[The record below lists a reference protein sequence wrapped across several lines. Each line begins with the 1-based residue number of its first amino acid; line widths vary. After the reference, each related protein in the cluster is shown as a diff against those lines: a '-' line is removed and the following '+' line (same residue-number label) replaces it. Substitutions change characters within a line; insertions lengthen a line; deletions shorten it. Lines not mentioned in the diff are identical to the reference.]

1 MPSIFK
7 RFTKPKA
14 DAYVFPDASQ
24 WDDVKNVIPPG
35 SEDEEEGEEPFE
47 VFQPEV
53 ADSSA
58 AKSAD
63 EEDFT
68 DFHTYNNPPE
78 EAPPVEEQPPEEQEA
93 PPPEPEKAE
102 EEAPAPEEPET
113 EAETGAPHDDPAAP
127 PRKRR
132 STPVDYARV
141 QAEAILSQARDEAEA
156 IKEAALREA
165 DEEIKKLKE
174 QAKAEGFQAGHD
186 EGFAQG
192 IAEGHEEIEKQA
204 VELGSVVGDFLDTA
218 TKMRDQLLDQT
229 REELRDLAMTIAEK
243 VIRISLRS
251 SGDVLM
257 RMIETAT
264 EKHKKCE
271 WVQIY
276 IADCDARNIS
286 LSTPELTASLGHLS
300 DRVRIIPMMDD
311 ESGTCI
317 IEMPDEII
325 DASVSTQ
332 LENIREIM
340 STTVSDR
347 E

>member
-1 MPSIFK
+1 MPNIFK

-14 DAYVFPDASQ
+14 SAYVFPDASE
-24 WDDVKNVIPPG
+24 WDDVKNVVLPN
-35 SEDEEEGEEPFE
+35 EDEDGQPFE
-47 VFQPEV
+47 AFLPEQAEATV
-53 ADSSA
+53 GGNA
-58 AKSAD
+58 
-63 EEDFT
+63 EEEFT
-68 DFHTYNNPPE
+68 DFHEYQNPGDSAG
-78 EAPPVEEQPPEEQEA
+78 EASAGRTEDEA
-93 PPPEPEKAE
+93 SSLLSES
-102 EEAPAPEEPET
+102 PAPLSPVGELEGAVT
-113 EAETGAPHDDPAAP
+113 DEAAPP

-132 STPVDYARV
+132 STPVDYARI
-141 QAEAILSQARDEAEA
+141 QAEAILAQARDEAEA
-156 IKEAALREA
+156 MKEAALQQAE
-165 DEEIKKLKE
+165 EEIRNLRSE
-174 QAKAEGFQAGHD
+174 AQEAGYQAGFAEGRAAGME
-186 EGFAQG
+186 EGRS
-192 IAEGHEEIEKQA
+192 EIERQA
-204 VELGSVVGDFLDTA
+204 AELGVIVGEFLDTA

-229 REELRDLAMTIAEK
+229 REELRDLALVIAEK

-264 EKHKKCE
+264 EKHRRCE

-276 IADCDARNIS
+276 IADCDARNLA
-286 LSTPELTASLGHLS
+286 LSIPELTSSLGHLS

>member
-53 ADSSA
+53 AEPAGSVV
-58 AKSAD
+58 

-78 EAPPVEEQPPEEQEA
+78 ETPPAEEQPPEEPEA
-93 PPPEPEKAE
+93 PPEPEKAE
-102 EEAPAPEEPET
+102 EEEASAAEESESEPE
-113 EAETGAPHDDPAAP
+113 APHDDAAAP

-141 QAEAILSQARDEAEA
+141 QAEAILAQARDEAEA
-156 IKEAALREA
+156 IKEAALQEA

-174 QAKAEGFQAGHD
+174 QAQAEGYQSGHD

-192 IAEGHEEIEKQA
+192 VAEGHEEIEKQA

-229 REELRDLAMTIAEK
+229 REELRDLAMVIAEK

-264 EKHKKCE
+264 EKHRRCE

-276 IADCDARNIS
+276 IADCDARNLS
-286 LSTPELTASLGHLS
+286 LSTPELTAALGHLS